1 MGTQTLAEVLAEKLK
16 KAQADGTLKSKVEEI
31 KVVNAE
37 SMKSD
42 AKSGF

>member
-1 MGTQTLAEVLAEKLK
+1 MGTQTLVEILEKKLK
-16 KAQADGTLKSKVEEI
+16 QAQDGTLKTKVEEI

>member
-1 MGTQTLAEVLAEKLK
+1 MGTQTLAEVLEKKLK
-16 KAQADGTLKSKVEEI
+16 QAQQDGTLKTKIEEI